1 MPTWVADYL
10 SPEDRH
16 CLPLKPDII
25 TIIIIII
32 ITAAAATFDVGVFVV
47 VVVII
52 IIVIITIIVII
63 YAARSSFVT
72 ATFELLRVA
81 GRGFKERVRRCCL
94 SC

>member
-1 MPTWVADYL
+1 VPTWVADYL

-32 ITAAAATFDVGVFVV
+32 ITAAAVTFDVGVFVV